1 LNWSFVREARRILE
15 LEDGTIYKD
24 WGGKLPIA
32 LVYPNTYH
40 VGMSNLGLQTV
51 YRLFN
56 EQFGVVC
63 ERVFHNTGPISLES
77 QRPLAEFAVLA
88 FSISFEMDYFNVVE
102 ILRLAGIPL
111 SAEER
116 DETYPLLIAGGAA
129 VTANPKPLSPVFD
142 AFAIGEGE
150 AIIPPLVEVLREVIG
165 EQKDEILNALALV
178 PGVYVPALGTA
189 TKRQWIYDLDA
200 YPTTSFV
207 LTPNTEF
214 GEMYLIE
221 VARGCGR
228 GCRFCLAG
236 YIYRPMRERSLEVL
250 LKQAEEG
257 LRCREEV
264 GLLGAAVS
272 CYKHIDELALE
283 LRKRGAKIS
292 ISSLR
297 VDFLTEALVR
307 ALAESGARTL
317 TIAPEAGS
325 EGLRISINKRIPEE
339 DVFRAADMASRY
351 GFAQLKL
358 YFMIGLPGESEE
370 DIKALLE
377 MVSAVRGRFHRRI
390 VVQITPFVPKAHTP
404 FQWVAMTPEGIL
416 WERLRY
422 IERNL
427 RAKGVSV
434 KFESPSW
441 AAVQGVLARGDEKVG
456 RALMNIRKRSLAVW
470 RRAMRECGL
479 EESDYLKERPLDE
492 QLPWSVVK
500 SGVESA
506 YLKEEL
512 RKALVGESTEPCK
525 PKICTKCGACSA

>member
-1 LNWSFVREARRILE
+1 
-15 LEDGTIYKD
+15 
-24 WGGKLPIA
+24 
-32 LVYPNTYH
+32 
-40 VGMSNLGLQTV
+40 
-51 YRLFN
+51 
-56 EQFGVVC
+56 
-63 ERVFHNTGPISLES
+63 
-77 QRPLAEFAVLA
+77 
-88 FSISFEMDYFNVVE
+88 
-102 ILRLAGIPL
+102 
-111 SAEER
+111 
-116 DETYPLLIAGGAA
+116 
-129 VTANPKPLSPVFD
+129 
-142 AFAIGEGE
+142 
-150 AIIPPLVEVLREVIG
+150 
-165 EQKDEILNALALV
+165 
-178 PGVYVPALGTA
+178 
-189 TKRQWIYDLDA
+189 
-200 YPTTSFV
+200 
-207 LTPNTEF
+207 
-214 GEMYLIE
+214 
-221 VARGCGR
+221 
-228 GCRFCLAG
+228 
-236 YIYRPMRERSLEVL
+236 
-250 LKQAEEG
+250 
-257 LRCREEV
+257 
-264 GLLGAAVS
+264 
-272 CYKHIDELALE
+272 
-283 LRKRGAKIS
+283 
-292 ISSLR
+292 
-297 VDFLTEALVR
+297 
-307 ALAESGARTL
+307 
-317 TIAPEAGS
+317 
-325 EGLRISINKRIPEE
+325 
-339 DVFRAADMASRY
+339 MASRY